1 MKKKIFLSVIL
12 CFLGLCIFTIV
23 NMLTYNND
31 KEGVVIDYLED
42 KYNQEFTIHSE
53 IKDVD
58 NNVYLY
64 AYNVSPVEHDD
75 IIFMAGKKREEH
87 IFPFIPPIES
97 KVFFDNYFDEAKNYI
112 TNEVLIQDTYI
123 LYNSSDISDL
133 SDTIYSIME
142 EINLKLSELG
152 FTTTKYTCSIT
163 LSISVNQNVEKI
175 NFFVLDKSKIYDSLY
190 EVYYK

>member
-1 MKKKIFLSVIL
+1 
-12 CFLGLCIFTIV
+12 
-23 NMLTYNND
+23 
-31 KEGVVIDYLED
+31 
-42 KYNQEFTIHSE
+42 
-53 IKDVD
+53 
-58 NNVYLY
+58 
-64 AYNVSPVEHDD
+64 
-75 IIFMAGKKREEH
+75 
-87 IFPFIPPIES
+87 PFIPPIES

-123 LYNSSDISDL
+123 LYNNSDISDL
-133 SDTIYSIME
+133 SNTIYNIME
-142 EINLKLSELG
+142 EINLKLNELG